1 MGRDGTGGGGWISP
15 NHGRDYAQE
24 WQSKNEQQNA
34 TGQSSAISIVKWDRL
49 NASPNTV
56 NMYEYDLYDRETGSY
71 VRTGIEMYTSSVTWN
86 TSHEALTYIENIN
99 VTGVSFDWDE
109 SEHPRFALPYD
120 NMFYGCDA
128 NNGYQEI
135 CYLYNIGNYGPYTRG
150 ENPRAKY
157 SIGGNTTYHPYYAWN
172 VVHFSYIAT
181 EIDGANY
188 VGWIVWSY
196 NNNENPEYCAFNWYL
211 INQDKIADFLG
222 GFERGDIPIP
232 DPEKGWPS
240 EEGGGEPNITDRDFD
255 EIPVPELPTI
265 GISTSGLFNV
275 YKVTRHSMRNFANQ
289 LFRISSRRDYEG
301 SDFGEELKTYL
312 QHIDYGLQDAL
323 KGNLTD
329 FVIDTHIIPVN
340 PIGETT
346 TSNIAIG
353 GYTLTTTAYAVTND
367 YVNFDCGTIEIPQ
380 KYGGFED
387 FETQYKLFLPFIGF
401 VDVDPNYATNKLN
414 IKYSFNVIDG
424 SCIAYV
430 LSQVIPDSSNFS
442 VVASYSGSCCV
453 HMPITGNNYS
463 NIISGLV
470 QGVGAAATGISTG
483 NPLSALG
490 GVANTIGTLSKNNFT
505 QSNSYNSSTGFMGIR
520 YPYILVQRP
529 LRMTPTSYA
538 HTHGRMLNSTKKLEK
553 LRNSGFTRC
562 VNVDVSTFGNIKTTE
577 KMEIKRLL
585 ESGVYL

>member
-1 MGRDGTGGGGWISP
+1 MGRNSDGTQHTSGP
-15 NHGRDYAQE
+15 NHGRDNAQA
-24 WQSKNEQQNA
+24 WQSRNEQQNA
-34 TGQSSAISIVKWDRL
+34 TGQSANICVLDWGVLS
-49 NASPNTV
+49 NAPNTV
-56 NMYEYDLYDRETGSY
+56 NRYTGDLYDRESGSY
-71 VRTGIEMYTSSVTWN
+71 AIHDLDYVTSSV
-86 TSHEALTYIENIN
+86 SYDSYN
-99 VTGVSFDWDE
+99 VPEYLNNLNLNGYEITIDLR
-109 SEHPRFALPYD
+109 PYRRFALPYN
-120 NMFYGCDA
+120 NMFFGFNPNHPTQFEFYKITDWEKWTTT
-128 NNGYQEI
+128 NDSVNYK
-135 CYLYNIGNYGPYTRG
+135 YNMGSTTIFPPYKNW
-150 ENPRAKY
+150 EFCSFSFIAV
-157 SIGGNTTYHPYYAWN
+157 N
-172 VVHFSYIAT
+172 VEGV
-181 EIDGANY
+181 NY
-188 VGWIVWSY
+188 VGWIQFQYSANKEKGAYYWV
-196 NNNENPEYCAFNWYL
+196 L
-211 INQDKIADFLG
+211 VNQDKIINLLG
-222 GFERGDIPIP
+222 SFERGDIPIP
-232 DPEKGWPS
+232 DPEKGFPS
-240 EEGGGEPNITDRDFD
+240 EEGGGTPDITTRDFD
-255 EIPVPELPTI
+255 EIPTPELPTI

-275 YKVTRHSMRNFANQ
+275 YKVTKHSMRNFARQ

-353 GYTLTTTAYAVTND
+353 GYTLTTTAYPVTND

-387 FETQYKLFLPFIGF
+387 FETRYKLFLPFIGF

-470 QGVGAAATGISTG
+470 QGVGSVATGISTG

-490 GVANTIGTLSKNNFT
+490 GVANTIGTLSKNNFL

-529 LRMTPTSYA
+529 MRMTPTSYA

-562 VNVDVSTFGNIKTTE
+562 VNVDVSLFGNIKTTE

-585 ESGVYL
+585 EQGVYL